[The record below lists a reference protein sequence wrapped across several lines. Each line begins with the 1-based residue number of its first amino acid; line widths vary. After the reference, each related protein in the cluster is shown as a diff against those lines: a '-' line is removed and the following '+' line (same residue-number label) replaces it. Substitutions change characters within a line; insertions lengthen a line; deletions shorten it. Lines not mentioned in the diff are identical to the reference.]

1 MFTWRHL
8 LWLVICAGIVSVL
21 MYAYNKKRPNLE
33 RVITG
38 ALVMAIISELSE
50 ILSIIEL
57 VPSGSG
63 ELMLPYVPLNHLP
76 LHMCSMQIIFIA
88 VAKFMKNETR
98 KEALLAFMA
107 PTCVIGG
114 FFALLLPSIFSTTIP
129 VERCFTSV
137 IGYQFFLY
145 HTMLI
150 SLGLIIVRSGRV
162 AWGMKHYRN
171 TVLFVYLLGIISL
184 FLNSMFASPTY
195 EDGKL
200 VSVDFWTNFFFT
212 YQNPLGIQITQLW
225 QWYLYMLI
233 LMVLAA
239 LLIYLFYLPLMR
251 RRKKPSE
258 RS

>member
-1 MFTWRHL
+1 MEEQLSLIEAVAKEIGREG
-8 LWLVICAGIVSVL
+8 AGMNKQSGKLSDREIDEFGRQFSKRYIV
-21 MYAYNKKRPNLE
+21 KKRVN
-33 RVITG
+33 
-38 ALVMAIISELSE
+38 AILC
-50 ILSIIEL
+50 
-57 VPSGSG
+57 G

-76 LHMCSMQIIFIA
+76 LHMCFMQIIFIA

-162 AWGMKHYRN
+162 A
-171 TVLFVYLLGIISL
+171 
-184 FLNSMFASPTY
+184 
-195 EDGKL
+195 
-200 VSVDFWTNFFFT
+200 
-212 YQNPLGIQITQLW
+212 
-225 QWYLYMLI
+225 
-233 LMVLAA
+233 
-239 LLIYLFYLPLMR
+239 
-251 RRKKPSE
+251 
-258 RS
+258 